1 MGVRSRGRKA
11 IIMVA
16 AVAILALAI
25 GIAAPATA
33 VPFNEADFNGYAT
46 GNLVFAK
53 ALSTGTGADEVA
65 IANATEGF
73 TGASVDSNGLGAI
86 HNEMNRLVVPAQA
99 AKKTYGRGSGI
110 ELGLVKGPD
119 ETNDLELQIAHAAAP
134 PSNHEIAD
142 LLGPLS
148 ASPLAYASALRGEAE
163 ANWNSNAT
171 CVLGKDLSNGLG
183 YTADVELIET
193 GTTNPTTGK
202 FGAPLVATNAPTPE
216 RAVAQTFS
224 HTFLD
229 VQQNKAG
236 HPIGLK
242 FGLSSEVR
250 ETIAPVTLFKGT
262 PNQITIEVGGE
273 WILRST
279 AGGIPGSAHV
289 TYGPGQVGAQVPL
302 LRVLDADNNLL
313 GALNL
318 HDIPIFPPEG
328 LEIEIPSVA
337 VITIGEDPRQI
348 GDYDGTKQPIVA
360 ANGTSAA
367 AAVDV
372 VRVRLLDGA
381 LGDIRI
387 GHMETKAV
395 VPVGGIDCGIP
406 VNKTASPAG
415 VSVNQNFTTTIKID
429 NPFGCDLTHVKVV
442 DVVTT
447 KGGARFE
454 VVSTNPTANT
464 VPSGDHLESGEVVWN
479 DIGSIPKGGTKSISV
494 TFKAQN
500 VNGEGGEIID
510 VANVS
515 AVLGNCEGEGNGNEI
530 VGTSPPLH
538 VPVVLKLKLPPT
550 GVGTSTTAVLGAL
563 TLLSLAVVSIRQ
575 LRRSH

>member
-1 MGVRSRGRKA
+1 MGSRSRGMKA

-25 GIAAPATA
+25 GVAAPAGA

-53 ALSTGTGADEVA
+53 ALSSGTGADELAVA
-65 IANATEGF
+65 NVTEGF
-73 TGASVDSNGLGAI
+73 TGASVDSNGLKAI
-86 HNEMNRLVVPAQA
+86 HNEMNRLVVPANA
-99 AKKTYGRGSGI
+99 AKNTYGRGSGL

-119 ETNDLELQIAHAAAP
+119 DLNDLELQKAEAAALP
-134 PSNHEIAD
+134 NDHQIAD

-148 ASPLAYASALRGEAE
+148 ASPIAYASALRGEAE
-163 ANWNSNAT
+163 ANWSNSST

-183 YTADVELIET
+183 YAADVEVLET
-193 GTTNPTTGK
+193 GTTNETTGK
-202 FGAPLVATNAPTPE
+202 FGAPLLATNAPSPE

-224 HTFLD
+224 HEFLD

-236 HPIGLK
+236 KPLGLK

-250 ETIAPVTLFKGT
+250 QTIAPITLFKGT
-262 PNQITIEVGGE
+262 PDQITIEVGGE
-273 WILRST
+273 WILRAT

-289 TYGPGQVGAQVPL
+289 TYGPGEVGAQVPL
-302 LRVLDADNNLL
+302 LRVLDADNNIL

-328 LEIEIPSVA
+328 LEISVPG
-337 VITIGEDPRQI
+337 VITLTIGEDPRQI

-372 VRVRLLDGA
+372 VRIVALDGA
-381 LGDIRI
+381 LADIRV

-406 VNKTASPAG
+406 VTKTASPAG
-415 VSVNQNFTTTIKID
+415 VTVNQDFTVSIKID
-429 NPFGCDLTHVKVV
+429 NPFGCDLTAVKVV
-442 DVVTT
+442 DDITT
-447 KGGARFE
+447 SGDAKFK
-454 VVSTNPTANT
+454 VVSTDPTANT
-464 VPSGDHLESGEVVWN
+464 VPAGSNLDSGTIVWN
-479 DIGSIPKGGTKSISV
+479 NIGSIPKGGTKTV
-494 TFKAQN
+494 KATFTAQ
-500 VNGEGGEIID
+500 GGGGIIKD
-510 VANVS
+510 IAHVS
-515 AVLGNCEGEGNGNEI
+515 AILGNCEGEGNGNQM
-530 VGTSPPLH
+530 VGNSLPLQ

-550 GVGTSTTAVLGAL
+550 GVGTSTGTMLGAL
-563 TLLSLAVVSIRQ
+563 ALLSMAVVSIRQ
-575 LRRSH
+575 LRRSS